1 LPAFSQ
7 TVPEEKLMDMKQLV
21 EAVGKQSKLSPAE
34 AERAVNTVLDTLRK
48 SKHSTIIL
56 RKNENR
62 DAPVEAR
69 RQIFL
74 CG

>member
-1 LPAFSQ
+1 
-7 TVPEEKLMDMKQLV
+7 MDMKQLV
-21 EAVGKQSKLSPAE
+21 EAVGRQSKMSPDE
-34 AERAVNTVLDTLRK
+34 AERAVTLVLDTLRK
-48 SKHSTIIL
+48 SKHATIIL

>member
-1 LPAFSQ
+1 
-7 TVPEEKLMDMKQLV
+7 MDMKQLV
-21 EAVGKQSKLSPAE
+21 EAVGKQSKMSPAE
-34 AERAVNTVLDTLRK
+34 AEKAVSIVLDSLRK

>member
-1 LPAFSQ
+1 
-7 TVPEEKLMDMKQLV
+7 MDMKQLV

-48 SKHSTIIL
+48 SKHATIVL